1 MKNSVWTHDAHCD
14 NLYMRVLLGDG
25 KLDFPSTD
33 NKHFQLQVTFPR
45 LKEGNVRS
53 IFMNVGDMD
62 LLMSSTLVDHIYT
75 IANQRSDKVSI
86 CYNADDVYNT
96 VESGKL
102 ALILSLEGQLLFLG
116 QIDLLRNWHRL
127 GVRVASLTHGEGT
140 QGLSEFAKLI
150 LQKDKKIKGESAYA
164 LQVTESTDAFM
175 TQSARNELYKKEKGL
190 TEFGKLTLEE
200 MDRLKIVCDL
210 SHANDA
216 TFWEALELSSGK
228 ICCTHSNCASICCH
242 SRNLTDSM
250 MKALAEHGGVMGLCF
265 YGEFIDQDSP
275 SLERYVEHILH
286 ALTIMGPD
294 HVGIGTDYDG
304 VPPEAFMAISHP
316 GHMNDLW
323 LALDKAGVDEATMR
337 KIAHENFLRLLSE

>member
-1 MKNSVWTHDAHCD
+1 
-14 NLYMRVLLGDG
+14 
-25 KLDFPSTD
+25 
-33 NKHFQLQVTFPR
+33 
-45 LKEGNVRS
+45 
-53 IFMNVGDMD
+53 MNVGDMD
-62 LLMSSTLVDHIYT
+62 LLMSSTIIDRIYT
-75 IANQRSDKVSI
+75 IANQQSDKVSI
-86 CYNADDVYNT
+86 CYNADDVYST

-102 ALILSLEGQLLFLG
+102 ALILSLE
-116 QIDLLRNWHRL
+116 
-127 GVRVASLTHGEGT
+127 EM
-140 QGLSEFAKLI
+140 AK
-150 LQKDKKIKGESAYA
+150 
-164 LQVTESTDAFM
+164 
-175 TQSARNELYKKEKGL
+175 
-190 TEFGKLTLEE
+190 
-200 MDRLKIVCDL
+200 LKIVCDL

-323 LALDKAGVDEATMR
+323 LALEKQGVDEATMR